1 MANSK
6 KDRAMILDPN
16 RMKIAQQNAVMPG
29 GPPNQQNNPMNVTSI
44 GPQSASPDGISQH
57 PYGDTGNYY
66 PQMGADDINPIKVIR
81 SELPEG
87 AVVGQGYN
95 KQPFGYQQQPAPN
108 AEEPMEGMRLGMEAM
123 NRGLNSSQF
132 MGPTG
137 SAALMPGALD
147 PTIPGS
153 SAPLGNL
160 PNIQQV
166 VGGEM
171 IPGSTPQKIQKKGK
185 K

>member
-1 MANSK
+1 MAK
-6 KDRAMILDPN
+6 GRKEKAIMLDPN
-16 RMKIAQQNAVMPG
+16 RFKIAQQNAVMPG
-29 GPPNQQNNPMNVTSI
+29 GPPNQQNNPNNVTSF
-44 GPQSASPDGISQH
+44 GPQQASMSGVSEH
-57 PYGDTGNYY
+57 PYGDTGNQY
-66 PQMGADDINPIKVIR
+66 PQMGADVINPLQVGR
-81 SELPEG
+81 SNLPEG
-87 AVVGQGYN
+87 AVVGTGYN
-95 KQPFGYQQQPAPN
+95 RTPFGMQNQPSPN

-123 NRGLNSSQF
+123 NRGLTSSQF

-153 SAPLGNL
+153 GTPLGQM
-160 PNIQQV
+160 PSIQQV

-171 IPGSTPQKIQKKGK
+171 VPGSQPQKIQKKGK

>member
-1 MANSK
+1 MAKSK

-16 RMKIAQQNAVMPG
+16 RMKIAQQNAVVPG
-29 GPPNQQNNPMNVTSI
+29 GPPNQQNNPMNITSL
-44 GPQSASPDGISQH
+44 GPQAASMDGISRH
-57 PYGDTGNYY
+57 PYGDTGNHY
-66 PQMGADDINPIKVIR
+66 PQMGADDINPIKIKR
-81 SELPEG
+81 SELREG
-87 AVVGQGYN
+87 NVPGTGYN
-95 KQPFGYQQQPAPN
+95 RTPFGLQNQPSPS
-108 AEEPMEGMRLGMEAM
+108 AEEPLEGMRLGQEAM